1 MDTRDLIAALA
12 ADDHPPPRLRA
23 RLALALGLGLGASAL
38 AFALFWGPRD
48 GLGAVLA
55 SPLVAKTLVPAAL
68 AALALAL
75 AWALIRPAAPRALRA
90 LALGAALAGVAALF
104 ARAIVQ
110 GGAGGLA
117 MALDKPDLWVCLAS
131 VPILALAPLAG
142 LLWALSAGA
151 PTRPALSGGAAGL
164 AAGGLAAAIYSLFC
178 TVDMA
183 LFVIPAYGTAVLAV
197 AAAGAALGARVLR
210 W

>member
-12 ADDHPPPRLRA
+12 ADTHPAPRPGA
-23 RLALALGLGLGASAL
+23 RLSLALAGGLGASAL
-38 AFALFWGPRD
+38 AFALFWGPRE

-55 SPLVAKTLVPAAL
+55 SSLVAKTLVPAAL

-104 ARAIVQ
+104 VRAIAQ
-110 GGAGGLA
+110 GGAAGLA
-117 MALDKPDLWVCLAS
+117 MALDKPDLWTCLIS

-151 PTRPALSGGAAGL
+151 PTRPALAGGAAGL
-164 AAGGLAAAIYSLFC
+164 AAGGLAAAIYSFFC
-178 TVDMA
+178 SVDMA
-183 LFVIPAYGTAVLAV
+183 LFVIPAYGTAVLVV